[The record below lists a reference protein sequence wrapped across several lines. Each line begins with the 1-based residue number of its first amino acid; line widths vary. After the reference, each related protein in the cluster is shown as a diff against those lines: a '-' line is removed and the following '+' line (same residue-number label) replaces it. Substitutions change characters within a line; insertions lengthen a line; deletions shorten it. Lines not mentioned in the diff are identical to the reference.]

1 MIDDTDNSILS
12 NVTTV
17 TLAKFVTPDTTKSTA
32 YTLSFDN
39 AFFHPH
45 DGHNS
50 AAGGIIASTG
60 FFIDGAS
67 TEYFFDDDGSGN
79 LRIYSLTGLTRV
91 YFNSF

>member
-1 MIDDTDNSILS
+1 MTIPMIDIS
-12 NVTTV
+12 NVTQI
-17 TLAKFVTPDTTKSTA
+17 LAKFVTPDTTKTTA

-50 AAGGIIASTG
+50 DGGIIASTG

-67 TEYFFDDDGSGN
+67 TGFF
-79 LRIYSLTGLTRV
+79 
-91 YFNSF
+91 